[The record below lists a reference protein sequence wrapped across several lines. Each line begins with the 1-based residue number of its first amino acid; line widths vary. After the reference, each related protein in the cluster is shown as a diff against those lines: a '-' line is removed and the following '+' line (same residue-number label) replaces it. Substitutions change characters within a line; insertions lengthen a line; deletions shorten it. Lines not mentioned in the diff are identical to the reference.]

1 MLQCALFEAQVQIL
15 VDQVKIDPGT
25 LGSIDVGAWLAH
37 AASIVLHDRL
47 RNSDSASHR
56 RLAPRFLNLCFS
68 HRQ

>member
-1 MLQCALFEAQVQIL
+1 VQIL

-37 AASIVLHDRL
+37 PISIVLRGAL

-56 RLAPRFLNLCFS
+56 HLAPQFLNLRLF
-68 HRQ
+68 HPQ